1 MFQHGPR
8 RRFLDKV
15 APDRPPRLAPA
26 QWPGVLKSI
35 LQLLVC
41 LTIGLR
47 CMALFDQLRRAWI
60 ADGLAVE
67 FRRELRRRGLLV
79 ATPSSR
85 GD

>member
-1 MFQHGPR
+1 MA
-8 RRFLDKV
+8 L
-15 APDRPPRLAPA
+15 DRPLKLASA
-26 QWPGVLKSI
+26 QCSGVLKSI

-41 LTIGLR
+41 LTIALR
-47 CMALFDQLRRAWI
+47 CMALFDQLRRAWT

-79 ATPSSR
+79 ATPSPR

>member
-1 MFQHGPR
+1 
-8 RRFLDKV
+8 L
-15 APDRPPRLAPA
+15 
-26 QWPGVLKSI
+26 PGVLKPI

-67 FRRELRRRGLLV
+67 FRRELHRRGLLV
-79 ATPSSR
+79 ATPTPR

>member
-1 MFQHGPR
+1 M
-8 RRFLDKV
+8 
-15 APDRPPRLAPA
+15 DRPLKMAPA

-35 LQLLVC
+35 LQILVC

-47 CMALFDQLRRAWI
+47 CMALFDQLRRAWV

-79 ATPSSR
+79 ATPSPRS
-85 GD
+85 D

>member
-1 MFQHGPR
+1 M
-8 RRFLDKV
+8 
-15 APDRPPRLAPA
+15 APA

-35 LQLLVC
+35 LQILVC

-47 CMALFDQLRRAWI
+47 CMALFDQLRRAWV

-79 ATPSSR
+79 ATPSPRS
-85 GD
+85 D

>member
-1 MFQHGPR
+1 M
-8 RRFLDKV
+8 
-15 APDRPPRLAPA
+15 
-26 QWPGVLKSI
+26 LKPI

-47 CMALFDQLRRAWI
+47 CMALFNQVRRAWV

-79 ATPSSR
+79 ATPSPR

>member
-1 MFQHGPR
+1 MA
-8 RRFLDKV
+8 L
-15 APDRPPRLAPA
+15 DRPPRLVSA
-26 QWPGVLKSI
+26 QLPGVLKPI

-79 ATPSSR
+79 ATPTPR

>member
-1 MFQHGPR
+1 
-8 RRFLDKV
+8 
-15 APDRPPRLAPA
+15 
-26 QWPGVLKSI
+26 VLKSI

-47 CMALFDQLRRAWI
+47 CMALFNQLRRAWV
-60 ADGLAVE
+60 ADALAVE

-85 GD
+85 SD

>member
-1 MFQHGPR
+1 
-8 RRFLDKV
+8 L
-15 APDRPPRLAPA
+15 
-26 QWPGVLKSI
+26 GVLKPV

-41 LTIGLR
+41 LAIALR

-60 ADGLAVE
+60 ADGLAAE

-79 ATPSSR
+79 VTPSPR